1 MQRGEPVR
9 AVPEVLECIF
19 EMDLFQSGD
28 LAMKL
33 MRSRRCFAASAGAW
47 APRGKLKGSR

>member
-1 MQRGEPVR
+1 MQQGEP
-9 AVPEVLECIF
+9 VPEVLECIF

-33 MRSRRCFAASAGAW
+33 MRSRRCFAAW